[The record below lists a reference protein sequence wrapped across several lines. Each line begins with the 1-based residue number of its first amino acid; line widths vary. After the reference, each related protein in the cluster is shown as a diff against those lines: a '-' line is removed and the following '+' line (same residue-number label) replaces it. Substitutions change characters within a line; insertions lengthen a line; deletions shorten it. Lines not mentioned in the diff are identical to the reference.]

1 MEGTF
6 GSRLRAQREQQGV
19 PLAEIAERTK
29 IKLTLLEGLER
40 DDVSHWPTGIFRR
53 SFVRAYAQAI
63 GLDGDAVVRE
73 FLELYPDPAEEDVNA
88 ILAVASREGRRPPTR
103 LGYLISSA
111 FNALPGRRRAPAP
124 EANGSP
130 GAPEPAGVP
139 APPSTHAVE
148 SGPHLQFATAVP
160 ELASDAAPEL
170 YEDAGHVASAFEWG
184 RAAEPCALEAAGDP
198 EEAVAARDVVLA
210 EAAPVL
216 FEEAA
221 PEPVNGHDG
230 PLPEWRDDWQPVAVD
245 AAPPDTR
252 SEVAAP
258 PLREG
263 RNDVPAAA
271 HAMHVVP
278 ASEYGSAGMPVGDA
292 PDYGT
297 VAELCT
303 RLARAVEPHDVVPVL
318 EDFTRLVDAVGLIVW
333 MWDPSTRTLGHALA
347 HGYSHDVLSRLPRVC
362 WETDNAIAD
371 AFRSAAIRVVHGSGA
386 STGAIVAP
394 IVAGPGC
401 AGVLA
406 LELAEGRERR
416 EWVRGVAAI
425 VAAQMAAL
433 FGCPDLAEAVVV

>member
-73 FLELYPDPAEEDVNA
+73 FLELYPEPAEEDVTA
-88 ILAVASREGRRPPTR
+88 ILAVAAREGRRPPTR

-111 FNALPGRRRAPAP
+111 FNALPGRRKAPAP
-124 EANGSP
+124 EPNPSP
-130 GAPEPAGVP
+130 AEVESGVRFSTP
-139 APPSTHAVE
+139 APTDSDAE
-148 SGPHLQFATAVP
+148 SGPHLQLASVAP
-160 ELASDAAPEL
+160 ELAADAAGDEVFEEAGLVTPALEWPHNGEPTVFETAGVTEEGTAAREVVLEEASSGWFDVAAPE
-170 YEDAGHVASAFEWG
+170 
-184 RAAEPCALEAAGDP
+184 RT
-198 EEAVAARDVVLA
+198 
-210 EAAPVL
+210 
-216 FEEAA
+216 
-221 PEPVNGHDG
+221 NGHEQ
-230 PLPEWRDDWQPVAVD
+230 PLQEWRADHEWPDD
-245 AAPPDTR
+245 AP
-252 SEVAAP
+252 AP
-258 PLREG
+258 
-263 RNDVPAAA
+263 AQAM
-271 HAMHVVP
+271 HAMASSRFEPAGAP
-278 ASEYGSAGMPVGDA
+278 ASDA

-297 VAELCT
+297 VADICT
-303 RLARAVEPHDVVPVL
+303 RLARAVEPRDVVPVL
-318 EDFTRLVDAVGLIVW
+318 EDFTRLVKAVGLIVW

-347 HGYSHDVLSRLPRVC
+347 HGYSPDVLSRLPRVG

-371 AFRSAAIRVVHGSGA
+371 AFRSAAIRVVHGGGGA
-386 STGAIVAP
+386 STGAVVAP

-406 LELAEGRERR
+406 LELPDGNERR

-433 FGCPDLAEAVVV
+433 FGCPELAEAVGV